1 MVEQF
6 SVTFSVLPIN
16 LSTVPLFDPGE
27 TIFQSHSLRGL
38 SHVQGIGLIEGVQD
52 VPEVALPQADIDPII
67 VSIT

>member
-52 VPEVALPQADIDPII
+52 VP
-67 VSIT
+67 

>member
-38 SHVQGIGLIEGVQD
+38 SHVQGIGLIEAVPGVPQ
-52 VPEVALPQADIDPII
+52 VPSSLGGMRC
-67 VSIT
+67 